1 MKRLKLFPKI
11 FLYTMSIML
20 FVVVVT
26 HGLIYLLAPQM
37 QLALSTQD
45 DVVVSIRQEQ
55 FVTEAVEKALP
66 ISLSCS
72 LLISVVCS
80 LLFSKAIA
88 DPSRPAGY
96 GAGGGRCK
104 GTAGYRLECLY
115 RGGGQ

>member
-26 HGLIYLLAPQM
+26 HGLIYLLAPRM
-37 QLALSTQD
+37 QLAVSTPD
-45 DVVVSIRQEQ
+45 DVVISIRQEQ

-80 LLFSKAIA
+80 LLFSKAIEI
-88 DPSRPAGY
+88 
-96 GAGGGRCK
+96 GR
-104 GTAGYRLECLY
+104 AHV
-115 RGGGQ
+115 

>member
-45 DVVVSIRQEQ
+45 DVVAVSY
-55 FVTEAVEKALP
+55 THLTLP
-66 ISLSCS
+66 TI
-72 LLISVVCS
+72 VGV
-80 LLFSKAIA
+80 
-88 DPSRPAGY
+88 
-96 GAGGGRCK
+96 
-104 GTAGYRLECLY
+104 
-115 RGGGQ
+115 